1 MSAMWT
7 TCPVCGKGIAVMWP
21 DLYMYRRGK
30 DFMCSENCLIVYET
44 QRTRAANG
52 FTEKRKEGERKDVAL
67 TQKQREK
74 AVEIAVQ
81 GGDQIA
87 YLKKECGAPNPWA
100 TWAYLKKKLEKENP
114 VKYNRLMQVET
125 LKHAGIDPKSKLPE
139 NFQDI
144 REVAAD
150 TVDRV
155 PPVEPVQCIA
165 HVTAAEI
172 QEAIEK
178 QEPLAPMPLILQG
191 GVDYQLK
198 VDEAKAA
205 EVIKVDR
212 VPTVEIPKQPIQPM
226 GLKGGV
232 NYQLKAEES
241 RKPRKPFKVIGLET
255 EFGTFMAGTV
265 NGVIHFKSEGNAEIS
280 MVTEDWVK
288 MADLLPEIL
297 RELGVEV

>member
-21 DLYMYRRGK
+21 DLYVYRRGK
-30 DFMCSENCLIVYET
+30 DFMCNENCLIVYDT

-52 FTEKRKEGERKDVAL
+52 FGDKRKEGEKKDVAL

-74 AVEIAVQ
+74 AVEIAVK

-114 VKYNRLMQVET
+114 VKYNRLLQVET

-144 REVAAD
+144 REVAVD
-150 TVDRV
+150 TVDQV
-155 PPVEPVQCIA
+155 PPVELVQCIA

-178 QEPLAPMPLILQG
+178 QEPLAQMPLILQG

-198 VDEAKAA
+198 VD
-205 EVIKVDR
+205 
-212 VPTVEIPKQPIQPM
+212 
-226 GLKGGV
+226 
-232 NYQLKAEES
+232 ES

-255 EFGTFMAGTV
+255 EFGTFMTGTV

-297 RELGVEV
+297 RELGVDA

>member
-1 MSAMWT
+1 
-7 TCPVCGKGIAVMWP
+7 MWP
-21 DLYMYRRGK
+21 DLYVYRRGK

-52 FTEKRKEGERKDVAL
+52 FTEKRKEESKMAL

-81 GGDQIA
+81 GGDQIT

-114 VKYNRLMQVET
+114 VKYNRLLQVET
-125 LKHAGIDPKSKLPE
+125 LKHAGIDSKSKMPE

-144 REVAAD
+144 REVAVD
-150 TVDRV
+150 TVDQA

-178 QEPLAPMPLILQG
+178 QEPLAPMPLIIQG

-198 VDEAKAA
+198 VDEAARQETKPPMNAIQRLAA
-205 EVIKVDR
+205 AMSNMPREVEIRVIKIESELGTYTRGDVCR
-212 VPTVEIPKQPIQPM
+212 NVIYFRREI
-226 GLKGGV
+226 
-232 NYQLKAEES
+232 AEGD
-241 RKPRKPFKVIGLET
+241 VIEVA
-255 EFGTFMAGTV
+255 M
-265 NGVIHFKSEGNAEIS
+265 
-280 MVTEDWVK
+280 TEDDWRQL
-288 MADLLPEIL
+288 A
-297 RELGVEV
+297 RELPKVMRTLGVGV